1 MRNKEMYYTNSKYG
15 VSNLML
21 LPSEEP
27 IKDPFITCHILT
39 LFITGQ
45 MDVVK
50 TSWRRG
56 YVSRNTMTPLMAS
69 ITGEK
74 LPLVCE
80 YRGTRYDATHIM
92 FLPSEDSTRF
102 CLAVY
107 IRPKY
112 VPYLDCN

>member
-1 MRNKEMYYTNSKYG
+1 MRNKEMYYTDSNYG

-21 LPSEEP
+21 LPSEDP
-27 IKDPFITCHILT
+27 IKDPFITWHIIT
-39 LFITGQ
+39 LFNTGQ

-56 YVSRNTMTPLMAS
+56 YVSRKITIAPLMVS

-80 YRGTRYDATHIM
+80 YTGTKYETTHVM
-92 FLPSEDSTRF
+92 FLPSEDSSRF
-102 CLAVY
+102 CRAVY
-107 IRPKY
+107 IRPKRFM
-112 VPYLDCN
+112 